1 MFLLMSHSLDQR
13 QGTQM
18 DRGFRTNE
26 VEWTRELRKKVLAV
40 GEACTPLCIDILT
53 ALAGF
58 STKEGGRG
66 GGLISVSIVSHC
78 ENDIMITGTL

>member
-1 MFLLMSHSLDQR
+1 MGHSLDQR

-26 VEWTRELRKKVLAV
+26 VEWTRKVELRKKVLAM
-40 GEACTPLCIDILT
+40 GEACTQLCIDILT
-53 ALAGF
+53 TLAGF

-66 GGLISVSIVSHC
+66 GGLISASVVSHC
-78 ENDIMITGTL
+78 GNDIMITGTL